1 MASRT
6 SKKHVTATADA
17 LHSAAIHLLRRIR
30 KEDDRTGISPGRLS
44 ALSVLVFAG
53 PMRLTDL
60 ARAEHVKPPTMTR
73 IVAALE
79 TDRLAQRT
87 SDSTDGR
94 SMQIQATARGT
105 RLMREGRRR
114 RIVKLAE
121 ALSVMSEDEL
131 AVLRRAAAIIERL
144 SHAM

>member
-6 SKKHVTATADA
+6 SQKNVTATADA

-30 KEDDRTGISPGRLS
+30 KEDDRTGITPGRLS

-79 TDRLAQRT
+79 AGQLAQRT
-87 SDSTDGR
+87 SHETDGR
-94 SMQIQATARGT
+94 SM
-105 RLMREGRRR
+105 
-114 RIVKLAE
+114 RIE
-121 ALSVMSEDEL
+121 A
-131 AVLRRAAAIIERL
+131 
-144 SHAM
+144 

>member
-6 SKKHVTATADA
+6 REKNATAIADA

-30 KEDDRTGISPGRLS
+30 KADDRTVISPGRLS

-60 ARAEHVKPPTMTR
+60 ARAEHVRPPTMTR

-79 TDRLAQRT
+79 AGQLAQRK
-87 SDSTDGR
+87 SDSTDAR
-94 SMQIQATARGT
+94 SAQIKATARGT
-105 RLMREGRRR
+105 RLMREARRR

-121 ALSVMSEDEL
+121 ALNAVSEEEL
-131 AVLRRAAAIIERL
+131 VVLSRAAAIIERL
-144 SHAM
+144 SDAM

>member
-6 SKKHVTATADA
+6 SEKHVTVTADA

-73 IVAALE
+73 IIAALE
-79 TDRLAQRT
+79 ADRLAQRKT
-87 SDSTDGR
+87 DSTDAR
-94 SMQIQATARGT
+94 SVQIRATARGT

-114 RIVKLAE
+114 RIVKVAE
-121 ALSVMSEDEL
+121 ALRALSEEEL
-131 AVLRRAAAIIERL
+131 GVLDRAAAIIERV
-144 SHAM
+144 SKAM